1 MFVKKNVTNSEFM
14 LNRITNFLD
23 IPSPTV
29 LSYNENIL
37 KLEKIEGMSISDFY
51 GENDKDVPIEIYESI
66 RKIIKDL
73 LKIGICYPDITGY
86 NFMIDDKEKIWIVD
100 FGHAYVTSP
109 EKKLDEFIEKF
120 INGFNG
126 WNPLFK

>member
-66 RKIIKDL
+66 RIIIKDL

>member
-1 MFVKKNVTNSEFM
+1 MFVKENVTNSEFM

-86 NFMIDDKEKIWIVD
+86 NFMIDDKEKVWIVD
-100 FGHAYVTSP
+100 FGHAYVASP